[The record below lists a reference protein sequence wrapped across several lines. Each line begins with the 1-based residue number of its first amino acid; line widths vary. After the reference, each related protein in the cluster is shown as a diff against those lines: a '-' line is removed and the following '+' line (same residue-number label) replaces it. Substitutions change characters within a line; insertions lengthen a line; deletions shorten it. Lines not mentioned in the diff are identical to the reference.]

1 MLILRHVSH
10 LGFSWRDGVFG
21 KPLSPIKEP
30 AWYFTLSSTSLSSG
44 PLFRDEE
51 KVESGHSVL
60 CGIMEGAVSPSG
72 RRESLQENKVLEV
85 RSPPSFPPLPIAEDH
100 LF

>member
-1 MLILRHVSH
+1 MPGETELLESRC
-10 LGFSWRDGVFG
+10 
-21 KPLSPIKEP
+21 PLLKSRRGTSPSRRP
-30 AWYFTLSSTSLSSG
+30 LSSG

-72 RRESLQENKVLEV
+72 RRESLQENKVPEV
-85 RSPPSFPPLPIAEDH
+85 RPPPSFPPLPIAEDH